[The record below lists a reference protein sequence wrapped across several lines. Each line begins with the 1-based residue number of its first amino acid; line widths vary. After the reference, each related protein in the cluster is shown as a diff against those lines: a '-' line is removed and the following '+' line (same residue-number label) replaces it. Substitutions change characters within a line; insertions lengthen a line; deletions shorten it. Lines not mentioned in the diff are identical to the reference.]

1 MNLPICRSLRPSPL
15 ALFIAF
21 VIAALPVRHAFG
33 DTIFVVNRGSGDV
46 NNGSIGEYVL
56 SGTTVTAVNTSL
68 ISGLAQPM
76 SIAVSGSNLFVL
88 NSGAGTIDEYT
99 TSGAVVK
106 KSLITGLTGARGLAV
121 SGSDLF
127 VSDAVNGRIEKFTT
141 AGQLVN
147 ANLVTGLTT
156 PQEIAVSGSS
166 LFVTDWTEARV
177 GMYTT
182 SGGILN
188 ANLIASPYLENPAGV
203 SLAVSGSELF
213 VSNVNLGTIG
223 KFGLL
228 YDSSTGK
235 YSTQVLNDTLIRDSG
250 NPWGLAVS
258 GSNLFVCNAGANTV
272 GEYTTAGAT
281 VRASL
286 IRGLNNPMQL
296 VIVPSSSSSV
306 PDQGA
311 TIALLGAGLLILV
324 LVRNLRRTRAKG

>member
-1 MNLPICRSLRPSPL
+1 MNLPVCRSLRQRPF
-15 ALFIAF
+15 ALLIAF
-21 VIAALPVRHAFG
+21 VIVVLPARHAFG
-33 DTIFVVNRGSGDV
+33 DTIFVVNRGSGDSD
-46 NNGSIGEYVL
+46 GTIGEYVL
-56 SGTTVTAVNTSL
+56 SGTTVTTVNKSL
-68 ISGLAQPM
+68 VNGLAQPM

-127 VSDAVNGRIEKFTT
+127 VTDAINGRIKKFTT

-147 ANLVTGLTT
+147 ANLITGLTT
-156 PQEIAVSGSS
+156 PQEIAVFGSS

-188 ANLIASPYLENPAGV
+188 PDLISYPDLENPVGV

-228 YDSSTGK
+228 HDSSTGK
-235 YSTQVLNDTLIRDSG
+235 YSTEIVDVSLIENLG
-250 NPWGLAVS
+250 NPWGIAVS
-258 GSNLFVCNAGANTV
+258 GSNLFVCNAGAGTIA
-272 GEYTTAGAT
+272 EYTTAGAM
-281 VRASL
+281 VKDPL
-286 IRGLNNPMQL
+286 IRRLNSPMQM
-296 VIVPSSSSSV
+296 VIVPAASSSV
-306 PDQGA
+306 PDEGA
-311 TIALLGAGLLILV
+311 TFVLLGAGLSTLV
-324 LVRNLRRTRAKG
+324 MARSFRRRPRANG